1 MSEALCC
8 SSVYCINLVLL
19 HLTRK
24 LGHLIGM
31 ARRVA
36 LSIMLKN
43 VFSVCICNVLSVLK
57 CATLLLV
64 VSVGLRMII
73 CSTLEHNMLN
83 YLKNYLKYFHYSLS

>member
-1 MSEALCC
+1 M
-8 SSVYCINLVLL
+8 NLVLL

-31 ARRVA
+31 ARRLA

-57 CATLLLV
+57 CATQTIVTSECRTRNDHL
-64 VSVGLRMII
+64 
-73 CSTLEHNMLN
+73 
-83 YLKNYLKYFHYSLS
+83 FHTGT